1 MSARLLQ
8 WAGQAAAYAGFAAF
22 VGYFSSAPAYTHLDP
37 AMALVKVSFSHGAP
51 RQAACRERS
60 AEELAKLPPT
70 MRRKMDCPRVRPTVS
85 LELLVDG
92 IPLIAESLPPSGLS
106 KDGPSRI
113 YRTIP
118 VTAGTHTLTARLRD
132 TIRDDGEWDYE
143 RTITA
148 ELAPA
153 QNFVVDF
160 RADAGGFLF
169 R

>member
-1 MSARLLQ
+1 MSVSFLR
-8 WAGQAAAYAGFAAF
+8 WGGQAAAYAVFAAF
-22 VGYFSSAPAYTHLDP
+22 IGYFSSAPAYTRLDP
-37 AMALVKVSFSHGAP
+37 AKALVKVSFSHGAP
-51 RQAACRERS
+51 RQAACRERT

-85 LELLVDG
+85 FELLVDG
-92 IPLIAESLPPSGLS
+92 TPLIAESLPPSGLS

-118 VTAGTHTLTARLRD
+118 VAAGTHTLTARLRD
-132 TIRDDGEWDYE
+132 TVRDDGGWDYE

-148 ELAPA
+148 ELEPA
-153 QNFVVDF
+153 QNLVVDF